1 MLIVDGNNSKND
13 LLVDLLL
20 LFTMAAPAVTDHR
33 TATYRPLPVSL

>member
-20 LFTMAAPAVTDHR
+20 LFTMAAPAVTVPPP
-33 TATYRPLPVSL
+33 TATGLFL